1 MNETEILHVLIV
13 DDEDLIRK
21 ELRQFL
27 ERKSFF
33 VYEASTGEEA
43 VRTLDRETVDIVLL
57 DIVLP
62 DKNGVEVLKAIKDVN
77 KNVEVIMISAH
88 GDTSVVVEAMKEGAF
103 DFFIKPLSIFE
114 INSSIERTNRY
125 LQLNRRVENLQQ
137 QYNIVSREL
146 RKELDSIIGE
156 SEQIRE
162 VIELTLK
169 AAESP
174 YAPVLITGP
183 SGSGK
188 ELIARALHF
197 ASPRKDNVFFPVNC
211 SAIPETLM
219 ESELFG
225 HKKGAFTGANEDKD
239 GLFSKTDGGTLFLDE
254 IGELSPNAQAKLLRV
269 LEEMKFRKIGGNKDI
284 NVNIRVLAATNKN
297 IHELIEKNQFRED
310 LYYRLNTFE
319 IHLPPLKE
327 RKEDIPLLVRHYMEE
342 FARELNK
349 PVERIEKEA
358 MEALREYD
366 FPGNIRELK
375 NMVERAVI
383 LTTSGSLGF
392 EHFAFTVVK
401 EEKEKTE
408 KGPSLSE
415 KKHSVP
421 LDLKAVDRLE
431 KKILTRALEEARFN
445 KTKAS
450 RVLGISRHAFHR
462 KLMKYNLD

>member
-1 MNETEILHVLIV
+1 MNETETLHVLIV
-13 DDEDLIRK
+13 DDEELIRK

-27 ERKSFF
+27 ERKSFYT
-33 VYEASTGEEA
+33 YEASNGKEA
-43 VRTLDRETVDIVLL
+43 IRILEQEPVDIVLL

-62 DKNGVEVLKAIKDVN
+62 DKNGVQVLKAIKEAH

-114 INSSIERTNRY
+114 INSSIERTNKY
-125 LQLNRRVENLQQ
+125 LQLNRKIEDLQQ
-137 QYNIVSREL
+137 QYNIVSQEL
-146 RKELDSIIGE
+146 RKELDSIIGK
-156 SEQIRE
+156 STQIRE
-162 VIELTLK
+162 VIDLTLK

-174 YAPVLITGP
+174 NTPVLITGP

-225 HKKGAFTGANEDKD
+225 HRKGAFTGANEDKD
-239 GLFSKTDGGTLFLDE
+239 GLFSKTDRGTLFLDE
-254 IGELSPNAQAKLLRV
+254 IGELSLNAQAKLLRV

-284 NVNIRVLAATNKN
+284 SVNIRVLAATNKN
-297 IHELIEKNQFRED
+297 IQELIEKNQFRED

-319 IHLPPLKE
+319 IHLPPLRE
-327 RKEDIPLLVRHYMEE
+327 RKEDIPLLVRHYVEE
-342 FARELNK
+342 FSRELNK
-349 PVERIEKEA
+349 PIENIEESV
-358 MEALREYD
+358 METLGEYD

-383 LTTSGSLGF
+383 LTTSGRVKR
-392 EHFAFTVVK
+392 EHFVFHVAK
-401 EEKEKTE
+401 EDKGEEGSADFPGKKEK
-408 KGPSLSE
+408 SI
-415 KKHSVP
+415 P
-421 LDLKAVDRLE
+421 LDLNAVDELE
-431 KKILTRALEEARFN
+431 KEILLRALEEARYN

-450 RVLGISRHAFHR
+450 KVLGISRHAFHR
-462 KLMKYNLD
+462 RLVKYNLD